1 MADNIDKALPN
12 EPRKEFEI
20 PGEEEIKETLVEEVT
35 EEQES
40 PGPVDIQE
48 NEDGSVDIN
57 LDPGAATPEGGDE
70 HYANLA
76 EFLPDDVLGRMAS
89 DLNSKY
95 QDYVSSRKDWEKT
108 YTQGLDLLGFKY
120 DQRTEPFQGA
130 SGATHPVLAE
140 AVTQFQALAYKE
152 LLPADGPVR
161 TQVLGIPT
169 AEKTQQASRVKDFM
183 NYQIMDQMKEYEP
196 EFDSMLFHLPLSG
209 STFKKVYYDEVE
221 GRAVSKFVPADD
233 LIVPYTAT
241 SLDDAEAIIHRVKIS
256 ENELR
261 KQQVAGFYRD
271 VDLAKPEDKET
282 DVEKKE
288 RELEG
293 MSKSRNE
300 DMYTLLECH
309 VNLDIEGFED
319 ADPETGEPSGIKLP
333 YIVTLEEGSREILS
347 IKRNYEIGDPKKT
360 KIQYFVHFKFLPGL
374 GFYGFGL
381 IHMIGGLS
389 RTATSALRQL
399 LDAGTLSNLPA
410 GFKMRGIRIR
420 DDAQSIQPGE
430 FRDVDAPGGNLRDS
444 FMMLPFKEPSQTL
457 LALMGVVVQAGQ
469 RFASIADLQIGDGN
483 QQAAVGTTV
492 ALLERGSRTM
502 SAIHKRIYSALKNE
516 FKILARVFKL
526 YLPQEYPYDVVG
538 GQRMIKQADFDDR
551 VDILPVADPNIF
563 SQTQRI
569 SLAQTEL
576 QLATSNPQMHNMY
589 QAYRHMYE
597 ALGVKDIDQ
606 VLIKPQQPMP
616 KDPALEHID
625 ALGGRQFQAFPGQDH
640 RSHITA
646 HLNFMATNMARNNP
660 MIMASLEKNIF
671 EHISLMAQEQIE
683 LEFAQ
688 ELQQMQQMQ
697 MMMQQNPQMA
707 QQIQMQLMQLQ
718 QKVEARKAQLIA
730 DMMEEFMKEEKQI
743 TSQFDNDPI
752 AKLRARE
759 LDLRAQENA
768 RKEQESKDRMDLDR
782 MKAMM
787 NQQNQD
793 EKLEQNEEL
802 AKLRADTSIEKT
814 ILSKTIPNVDSM
826 MKNQGGMMPNVKIMR
841 GGND

>member
-20 PGEEEIKETLVEEVT
+20 PGEEEIQEQVVEEVT
-35 EEQES
+35 EAQES
-40 PGPVDIQE
+40 PDDVEVVE
-48 NEDGSVDIN
+48 NEDGSVNID
-57 LDPGAATPEGGDE
+57 LDPAAATPEGGDE

-76 EFLPDDVLGRMAS
+76 DFLPDDVLGRMAS
-89 DLNSKY
+89 DLSSKY
-95 QDYVSSRKDWEKT
+95 QDYISSRKDWEKT

-120 DQRTEPFQGA
+120 DQRTEPFSGA

-161 TQVLGIPT
+161 TQIIGLQTP
-169 AEKTQQASRVKDFM
+169 EKVQQASRVKDFM

-196 EFDSMLFHLPLSG
+196 EFDQMLFNLPLAG
-209 STFKKVYYDEVE
+209 SAFKKVYYDDMEQ
-221 GRAVSKFVPADD
+221 RAVSKFVPADD

-271 VDLAKPEDKET
+271 IDLGKPGDKES

-293 MSKSRNE
+293 MSKTAN
-300 DMYTLLECH
+300 DDVYTILECH
-309 VNLDIEGFED
+309 VDLDLEGFED
-319 ADPETGEPSGIKLP
+319 VNQETGEPSEIKIP
-333 YIVTLEEGSREILS
+333 YIVTVVEGSHEILS
-347 IKRNYEIGDPKKT
+347 VRRNYEVGDPKKN
-360 KIQYFVHFKFLPGL
+360 KVNYFVHFKFLPGL

-389 RTATSALRQL
+389 RTATTALRQL

-444 FMMLPFKEPSQTL
+444 FMMLPFKEPSATL
-457 LALMGVVVQAGQ
+457 LNLMGIVVNAGQ
-469 RFASIADLQIGDGN
+469 RFASIADLQVGDGN

-502 SAIHKRIYSALKNE
+502 SAIHKRIYAALKNE
-516 FKILARVFKL
+516 FKLLARVFKL

-538 GQRMIKQADFDDR
+538 GQRMIKQQDFDDR

-576 QLATSNPQMHNMY
+576 QLATSNPGIHNQY
-589 QAYRHMYE
+589 AVYRNMYE
-597 ALGVKDIDQ
+597 ALGVKDIDKI
-606 VLIKPQQPMP
+606 LIRPQPPQP

-625 ALGGRQFQAFPGQDH
+625 ALAGKPFQAFPGQDH
-640 RSHITA
+640 RAHMTA

-660 MIMASLEKNIF
+660 VVMAALEKNIF
-671 EHISLMAQEQIE
+671 EHISLMAQEQVE
-683 LEFAQ
+683 MEFPN
-688 ELQQMQQMQ
+688 ELQQ
-697 MMMQQNPQMA
+697 
-707 QQIQMQLMQLQ
+707 
-718 QKVEARKAQLIA
+718 IA
-730 DMMEEFMKEEKQI
+730 MI
-743 TSQFDNDPI
+743 
-752 AKLRARE
+752 
-759 LDLRAQENA
+759 
-768 RKEQESKDRMDLDR
+768 
-782 MKAMM
+782 
-787 NQQNQD
+787 
-793 EKLEQNEEL
+793 
-802 AKLRADTSIEKT
+802 
-814 ILSKTIPNVDSM
+814 
-826 MKNQGGMMPNVKIMR
+826 
-841 GGND
+841 